1 VKNSTAQDET
11 EKAPQVEIVSL
22 ESVSLDQENANKG
35 TPRGRRMLKNS
46 LKKLGAGR
54 SILLDSHNRVVA
66 GNKTLEEAKRQGYKN
81 IVVVDSDGD
90 SLIAVRRTDLDLQK
104 DVKAKELALSDNRVG
119 EVDLAWDS
127 EILKSTEVDLG
138 GLFEPIELDNL
149 TNEGKGH
156 KRIDKIDLQEPPKM
170 IWILLGVPFDR
181 FDQIQEPLAALE
193 AESEISVQ
201 QARSK

>member
-1 VKNSTAQDET
+1 MKNSTAQDET

>member
-1 VKNSTAQDET
+1 LTGDK
-11 EKAPQVEIVSL
+11 
-22 ESVSLDQENANKG
+22 ENANRG
-35 TPRGRRMLKNS
+35 TPRGRKMLKNS

-54 SILLDSHNRVVA
+54 SILLDKNSTVIA
-66 GNKTLEEAKRQGYKN
+66 GNKSFDEAKRQGYKKV
-81 IVVVDSDGD
+81 IVVNTTGD
-90 SLIAVRRTDLDLQK
+90 ELVAVRRTDLDLNDK
-104 DVKAKELALSDNRVG
+104 KAKELALSDNRVA

-127 EILKSTEVDLG
+127 EILKNTEVDLG
-138 GLFEPIELDNL
+138 EMFEPIELDNL
-149 TNEGKGH
+149 INEGKGH

>member
-1 VKNSTAQDET
+1 MKNSTSQNET
-11 EKAPQVEIVSL
+11 EKPQVEV
-22 ESVSLDQENANKG
+22 VPLDFLTGDKENANRG
-35 TPRGRRMLKNS
+35 TPRGRKMLKNS

-54 SILLDSHNRVVA
+54 SILLDKNSTVIA
-66 GNKTLEEAKRQGYKN
+66 GNKSFDEAKRQGYKKV
-81 IVVVDSDGD
+81 IVVNTTGD
-90 SLIAVRRTDLDLQK
+90 ELVAVRRTDLDLNDK
-104 DVKAKELALSDNRVG
+104 KAKELALSDNRVA

-127 EILKSTEVDLG
+127 EILKNTEVDLG
-138 GLFEPIELDNL
+138 EMFEPIELDNL
-149 TNEGKGH
+149 INEGKGH